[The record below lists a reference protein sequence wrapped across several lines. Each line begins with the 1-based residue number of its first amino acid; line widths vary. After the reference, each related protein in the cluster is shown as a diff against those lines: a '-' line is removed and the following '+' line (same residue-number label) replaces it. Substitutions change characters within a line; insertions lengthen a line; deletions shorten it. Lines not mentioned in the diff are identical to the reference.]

1 MSTLL
6 CKYAK
11 TGAFPTKNRKN
22 ICKSRNNVEKN
33 AYICTVNR
41 PATASTYSAPH
52 PTMPQDCP
60 VFQYPSH
67 RPRYKGHDYYERGIY
82 LITIVI
88 AHRDPLL
95 GKLNMDPIH
104 PAVDLTP
111 LGRAVEEEWEKIPD
125 TELLHGRHLR
135 ILGKVAMPDHFH
147 GVLFVEERMDVSVG
161 RVIWGFKT
169 ACTKRWRAITGVDAP
184 SSQPMMADDTDTTTP
199 TPAGAT
205 TPTPADTTLPPA
217 IDTPPT
223 LDSPVS
229 VSQPSLA
236 ATPLDPRRMSR
247 AQRARYYASLP
258 REQRPLFD
266 DNYDDSVLF
275 APNQLEAM
283 LAYVKDNPR
292 RAILKARVPQFMQS
306 CLCLTI
312 GGVRYSAFG
321 NFFLLRKP
329 LKAQVF
335 CHRMARME
343 QLTLEERLEHG
354 YTALPYPL
362 GTRTKVRYIDTQ
374 AWLQDREAW
383 VKAAQNDTVLVTPG
397 ISPGELEMKNIAINS
412 RLPLIHLQKEPITK
426 KPEGERFLAS
436 AEGSLLILA
445 PWTEDL
451 DAMPR
456 PSLIPLN
463 GGGTKPGQTSLPSK
477 QGERGGP
484 SDYDRFHNMNLL
496 AEQICRMDVTCTN
509 LSFRVIGE

>member
-1 MSTLL
+1 MSHD
-6 CKYAK
+6 
-11 TGAFPTKNRKN
+11 
-22 ICKSRNNVEKN
+22 
-33 AYICTVNR
+33 R
-41 PATASTYSAPH
+41 PVP
-52 PTMPQDCP
+52 
-60 VFQYPSH
+60 QYPSH

-88 AHRDPLL
+88 AHRDPLF
-95 GKLNMDPIH
+95 GSLNMDPVH

-125 TELLHGRHLR
+125 AELLHGRHLR

-161 RVIWGFKT
+161 EVIWGFKT
-169 ACTKRWRAITGVDAP
+169 ACTKRWRAITGVDTP
-184 SSQPMMADDTDTTTP
+184 SSQPTTAGDTNTP
-199 TPAGAT
+199 PTAIGTPPTITGTLPSAT
-205 TPTPADTTLPPA
+205 TPPATSTPPA
-217 IDTPPT
+217 KDP
-223 LDSPVS
+223 PVS

-236 ATPLDPRRMSR
+236 ATPPDPHRMSH

-258 REQRPLFD
+258 RNQQPLFD
-266 DNYDDSVLF
+266 DNYDDSVLY

-283 LAYVKDNPR
+283 LAYVHDNPR

-321 NFFLLRKP
+321 NFLLLRRP

-335 CHRMARME
+335 CHRMARMG
-343 QLTLEERLEHG
+343 QLTLDERLANG
-354 YTALPYPL
+354 YTALPYPPDM
-362 GTRTKVRYIDTQ
+362 RSKVRYIDTQ
-374 AWLQDREAW
+374 AWERDREAW
-383 VKAAQNDTVLVTPG
+383 IKAAQNDTVLVTPG
-397 ISPGELEMKNIAINS
+397 ISPGERDMKNIAINC

-426 KPEGERFLAS
+426 KPEGERFFAC

-445 PWTEDL
+445 PWPEDL

-456 PSLIPLN
+456 QF
-463 GGGTKPGQTSLPSK
+463 GG
-477 QGERGGP
+477 
-484 SDYDRFHNMNLL
+484 DYDRFHNMNLL
-496 AEQICRMDVTCTN
+496 AEQICAMDIARTE

>member
-1 MSTLL
+1 MSHD
-6 CKYAK
+6 
-11 TGAFPTKNRKN
+11 
-22 ICKSRNNVEKN
+22 
-33 AYICTVNR
+33 R
-41 PATASTYSAPH
+41 PVP
-52 PTMPQDCP
+52 
-60 VFQYPSH
+60 QYPSH

-88 AHRDPLL
+88 AHRDSLF
-95 GKLNMDPIH
+95 GSLNMDPVH

-125 TELLHGRHLR
+125 AELLHGRHLR

-161 RVIWGFKT
+161 EVIWGFKT
-169 ACTKRWRAITGVDAP
+169 ACTKRWRAITGVDTP
-184 SSQPMMADDTDTTTP
+184 SSQPTTAGDTNTP
-199 TPAGAT
+199 PTAIGTPPTITGTLPSAT
-205 TPTPADTTLPPA
+205 TPPATSTPPA
-217 IDTPPT
+217 KDP
-223 LDSPVS
+223 PVS

-236 ATPLDPRRMSR
+236 ATPPDPHRMSR

-258 REQRPLFD
+258 RNQQPLFD
-266 DNYDDSVLF
+266 DNYDDSVLY

-283 LAYVKDNPR
+283 LAYVHDNPR

-321 NFFLLRKP
+321 NFLLLRRP

-335 CHRMARME
+335 CHRMARMG
-343 QLTLEERLEHG
+343 QLTLDERLANG
-354 YTALPYPL
+354 YTALPYPPDM
-362 GTRTKVRYIDTQ
+362 RSKVRYIDTQ
-374 AWLQDREAW
+374 AWEHDREAW
-383 VKAAQNDTVLVTPG
+383 IEAAQNDTVLVTPG
-397 ISPGELEMKNIAINS
+397 ISPGERDMKNIAINC

-426 KPEGERFLAS
+426 KPEGERFFAC

-445 PWTEDL
+445 PWPEDL

-456 PSLIPLN
+456 QF
-463 GGGTKPGQTSLPSK
+463 GG
-477 QGERGGP
+477 
-484 SDYDRFHNMNLL
+484 DYDRFHNMNLL
-496 AEQICRMDVTCTN
+496 AEQICAMDIARTE

>member
-1 MSTLL
+1 
-6 CKYAK
+6 
-11 TGAFPTKNRKN
+11 
-22 ICKSRNNVEKN
+22 
-33 AYICTVNR
+33 
-41 PATASTYSAPH
+41 
-52 PTMPQDCP
+52 MPQDRP
-60 VFQYPSH
+60 VPQYPSH

-88 AHRDPLL
+88 AHRDPLF
-95 GKLNMDPIH
+95 GSLNMDPVH

-125 TELLHGRHLR
+125 AELLHGRHLR

-161 RVIWGFKT
+161 EVIWGFKT
-169 ACTKRWRAITGVDAP
+169 ACTKRWRAITGVDTP
-184 SSQPMMADDTDTTTP
+184 SSQPTTAGDTNATP
-199 TPAGAT
+199 LSAS
-205 TPTPADTTLPPA
+205 
-217 IDTPPT
+217 TPPSM
-223 LDSPVS
+223 DPPVF

-236 ATPLDPRRMSR
+236 ATPPDPHRMSR

-258 REQRPLFD
+258 RERQPLFD
-266 DNYDDSVLF
+266 DNYDDSVLY

-283 LAYVKDNPR
+283 LAYVHDNPR

-321 NFFLLRKP
+321 NFLLLRRP

-335 CHRMARME
+335 CHRMARMG
-343 QLTLEERLEHG
+343 QLTLEERLANG
-354 YTALPYPL
+354 YTALPYPPDM
-362 GTRTKVRYIDTQ
+362 RTKVRYIDTQ
-374 AWLQDREAW
+374 AWEHDREAW
-383 VKAAQNDTVLVTPG
+383 IKAAQNDTVLVTPG
-397 ISPGELEMKNIAINS
+397 ISPGERDMKNIAINC

-426 KPEGERFLAS
+426 KPEGERFFAC

-445 PWTEDL
+445 PWAEDL

-456 PSLIPLN
+456 PSLIPLK
-463 GGGTKPGQTSLPSK
+463 GGGTKPGQTGLPPK
-477 QGERGGP
+477 QVFCPRCSGDRGGAEDRGGLV

-496 AEQICRMDVTCTN
+496 AEQICAMDVARTE